1 MTEGEPPTLQL
12 FIDGQWRPPASGET
26 FEVRSPIDDNACHR
40 AGGPGGRGGGDRVCA
55 QRSLRRST
63 GAARPCRAD
72 GQRSQRV
79 GGLLWP
85 APPAHRTCAYAGPR
99 CAALPP
105 HGAAM
110 ESNHPSGGLL
120 RPAGFEDRMGHQT
133 PAAPRLMLVKS
144 VCPGAAASSPR
155 VTFAAHRTARHR
167 GWANPCSSAPFTEAS
182 TRWAVAAVV
191 VGARPT
197 SSRRGGASKAREQY
211 CLRSAPQRALSVF

>member
-55 QRSLRRST
+55 QCSLRRST

-85 APPAHRTCAYAGPR
+85 ALPAHRTCAYAGPR

-133 PAAPRLMLVKS
+133 PAAPPPSL
-144 VCPGAAASSPR
+144 GSPP
-155 VTFAAHRTARHR
+155 TGAHRVRTAWPPPARATDAAR
-167 GWANPCSSAPFTEAS
+167 INSCATYDGPCSSAPLTVAS
-182 TRWAVAAVV
+182 
-191 VGARPT
+191 
-197 SSRRGGASKAREQY
+197 S
-211 CLRSAPQRALSVF
+211 ALSR